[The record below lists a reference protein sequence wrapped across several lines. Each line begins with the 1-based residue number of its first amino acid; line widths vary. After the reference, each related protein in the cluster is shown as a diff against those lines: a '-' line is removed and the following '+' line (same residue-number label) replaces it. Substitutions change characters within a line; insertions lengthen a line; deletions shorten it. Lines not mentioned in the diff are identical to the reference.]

1 MWWYVRSRGCVLY
14 ILLYQVL
21 LSTLEHS
28 ESLESQL
35 SVLAC
40 FSELT
45 RQLEQRMRLLASSP
59 AAADSYTM
67 EIDGVCVCVW
77 CGMVWYIVIW
87 CVCVMCILYIHV
99 CVWVWVCICQYGARI
114 GNTYVLSSVS
124 CCFSYDSWELHME
137 NLFSLYFIQLFT
149 VEA

>member
-67 EIDGVCVCVW
+67 EIDGVCVC
-77 CGMVWYIVIW
+77 MVWYGVVYCDMV
-87 CVCVMCILYIHV
+87 CVCDVHIIYTCMCLGVGVHLS
-99 CVWVWVCICQYGARI
+99 VWCQ
-114 GNTYVLSSVS
+114 N
-124 CCFSYDSWELHME
+124 W
-137 NLFSLYFIQLFT
+137 
-149 VEA
+149 